1 MYSVLYIDDEP
12 ALLDIGRLFLE
23 RSGNLSVDTA
33 LSAAEAITRMETGKY
48 DGIISDYQM
57 PGMDGIEL
65 LKYIRTHFGDLPFIL
80 FTGRG
85 REEVVIEALNSGAD
99 SYLQKGGDP
108 VSQFA
113 ELEHKTRIA
122 IERKQTRDELRESRQ
137 QMADVINFLPDA
149 TFAIDLEGRVI
160 AWNRAMEEM
169 TGVRKEE
176 ILGKGD
182 FEYGIPLYG
191 ERRPI
196 LIDLV
201 LKGDEEIAKKYPYFV
216 QSGNRLVS
224 EYFVPHLYGGR
235 GAYLWFIASPLY
247 DTKGNVTGAIE
258 SIRDIT
264 ERKKAEEE
272 RETARQKLLDI
283 VDFLP
288 DATFVVDTEGKII
301 AWNRA
306 IEEMTGVRKEEI
318 LGKGD
323 HTYAVPFYGKPIS
336 SLIDLVVNPDAE
348 PEVPYE
354 TFRREGD
361 TVIAEMTIPSL
372 NEGRGA
378 TLWGKASPLY
388 NRRGEIIGAI
398 ESLRDI
404 TRYRQAESA
413 RLHAMAQ
420 GSPIPQ
426 FAIDRNH
433 RVVYWNG
440 ALEAYSGI
448 KTGDILGTTEHWR
461 AFYPDERP
469 CLADLLIDGEGDE
482 GMITRWYKGKYAP
495 SGLVDGAYEAT
506 DFFPSLGEEGT
517 WLYFTAALIRDE
529 EGEVI
534 GAVETLEDV
543 TERKQAEERIRIFQR
558 FVEASG
564 QGFGMATLEG
574 AITYVN
580 STICRMLGAA
590 KPGDLRGTS
599 VYRYYAPET
608 VERLKK
614 EIIPVALS
622 QGQWTGELTLV
633 NAEGEQIPTIE
644 NFFVIHDDL
653 GQPLNLAN
661 VITDISDLKQAEEA
675 LKVSEER
682 YRTLFENSGSPLII
696 VEEDTTISLVNRE
709 FEKISGYAKDEVEG
723 RMKWSDLVTDQADLE
738 RLMEYHRLRW
748 TEPDSTPRVFECHLR
763 DRYGNIRNTLV
774 TVAMMT
780 PGVRQS
786 IVAIVDIT
794 EQKKAGEARRLADL
808 IHAMP
813 DAIFAVDRDG
823 KVIAWNRAMEEMTGV
838 PAAEIIGKG
847 EYAYSLPFY
856 GDRRPF
862 LLDLV
867 SASPEET
874 ERWGYTRVTRRD
886 GFLIA
891 ESADARPRGKE
902 MILQAFAA
910 PLYDDSGDLA
920 GAIEG
925 IHDIT
930 DLRRAEQALQE
941 SEVKYRSLFEYAYD
955 AIILIRDGRVTDCNS
970 RALEMFG
977 CTRDEFVGNT
987 ISAFAPPVQ
996 PDGSDSKEKVAGK
1009 IREAIAGEAQFFECS
1024 CRTRDTRPFDVEV
1037 SLNRI
1042 QLGDATYVLAIVRDI
1057 TARRDAEEALKKK
1070 TYDLNERVK
1079 ELRCLYTVS
1088 KILGRPETGFD
1099 VQMQTIV
1106 DVIPGAW
1113 QYPEVTVA
1121 RITLDGKVYQT
1132 DGFQKTAWMQRQ
1144 QIRVNDREVGMVEVG
1159 YLEERPLRDEG
1170 PFVKEER
1177 SLITSIAQR
1186 IGEYIVRRQA
1196 EEALSASE
1204 TELRAVL
1211 SGMTDVVVVLDAEGR
1226 CLKVAPTN
1234 PPPHSRPTG
1243 EVRGKKLDEVFP
1255 SLQAEAIPGA
1265 IRKALETGEPVATE
1279 YGMRAGNREVWF
1291 AAVISPMTEDS
1302 VVLVARDIT
1311 ERKQAETAIQT
1322 ANKKLN
1328 LLSSITRH
1336 DILNQITVLRGYIEL
1351 ARMETEDPKLL
1362 EYINRE
1368 ETAAGA
1374 IQRQIEFTRDYQDIG
1389 VTSPQWQD
1397 VHRIIARAVRGLD
1410 LGEVEL
1416 ILEFEDVEVYADPL
1430 LEKVFFNLVDNALR
1444 YGEKI
1449 TTIRFSGR
1457 EDEEGFTLVCED
1469 DGIGIPAKVKEAIFR
1484 REYYKN
1490 TGLGLYLSREIL
1502 AITGLTIRE
1511 TGMPGEGARFEVF
1524 APRGVYRSLKKRERL
1539 APVAE

>member
-1 MYSVLYIDDEP
+1 MYSVLYVDDEP

-23 RSGNLSVDTA
+23 QSGNLSVDTA
-33 LSAAEAITRMETGKY
+33 LSAAEAIKRMETVRY
-48 DGIISDYQM
+48 DGVISDYQM

-65 LKYIRTHFGDLPFIL
+65 LKYIRTHFDDLPFIL
-80 FTGRG
+80 FTGKG

-122 IERKQTRDELRESRQ
+122 IERKQTLNELAESRQ

-149 TFAIDLEGRVI
+149 TFAIDLDGRVI

-169 TGVRKEE
+169 TGVRSEE
-176 ILGKGD
+176 ILGKSD

-201 LKGDEEIAKKYPYFV
+201 LRDKKEITKRYPHV
-216 QSGNRLVS
+216 TQSGNRLVS
-224 EYFVPHLYGGR
+224 EYFIPHLYGGR

-258 SIRDIT
+258 SIRDVT
-264 ERKKAEEE
+264 ERKKVEEE
-272 RETARQKLLDI
+272 REAAHQKLLDI

-288 DATFVVDTEGKII
+288 DATFVIDREGKII

-306 IEEMTGVRKEEI
+306 IEEMTGARKEEM
-318 LGKGD
+318 LGKGG
-323 HTYAVPFYGKPIS
+323 HAYAVPFYGKAIS
-336 SLIDLVVNPDAE
+336 TLINLVMNPDAE

-354 TFRREGD
+354 MIRREGD
-361 TVIAEMTIPSL
+361 TVVAEMTILSL
-372 NEGRGA
+372 DRGRGA
-378 TLWGKASPLY
+378 SLWGKASPLY
-388 NRRGEIIGAI
+388 DSQGEIIGAI

-404 TRYRQAESA
+404 TTYRQAESA
-413 RLHAMAQ
+413 RLHAIAQ

-433 RVVYWNG
+433 RVVSWNG

-448 KTGDILGTTEHWR
+448 KTGDILGTTEHWQ
-461 AFYPDERP
+461 AFYPEERP

-482 GMITRWYKGKYAP
+482 GMIARWYKGKYAP
-495 SGLVDGAYEAT
+495 SNLVEGAYEAT
-506 DFFPSLGEEGT
+506 DFFPSLGEDGT

-529 EGEVI
+529 EGDVI

-543 TERKQAEERIRIFQR
+543 TERKQAEEQIRIFQR

-564 QGFGMATLEG
+564 QGFGMATLDG
-574 AITYVN
+574 SITYGN
-580 STICRMLGAA
+580 PTLCRLLGMT
-590 KPGDLRGTS
+590 KPAEILGTS
-599 VYRYYAPET
+599 VSRYYPPAIA
-608 VERLKK
+608 ERL
-614 EIIPVALS
+614 EREVIPAVIEE
-622 QGQWTGELTLV
+622 GQWVGELCLV
-633 NAEGEQIPTIE
+633 STRGDRIPTLE
-644 NFFVIHDDL
+644 NFFVIPDDL
-653 GQPLNLAN
+653 GRPLYLAD
-661 VITDISDLKQAEEA
+661 VITDISDLKKVEGA
-675 LKVSEER
+675 LKASEDR

-709 FEKISGYAKDEVEG
+709 FEKISGYTKEDVEG
-723 RMKWSDLVTDQADLE
+723 RMSWTVFVADPAELE
-738 RLMEYHRLRW
+738 WMMEHHRLRW
-748 TEPDSTPRVFECHLR
+748 TGSATTSRVFECHLR
-763 DRYGNIRNTLV
+763 DRYGNARNVLV
-774 TVAMMT
+774 TAAMM

-794 EQKKAGEARRLADL
+794 ERKKAEETRHLADL
-808 IHAMP
+808 IHSMP

-823 KVIAWNRAMEEMTGV
+823 KVIAWNRAIEEMTGV

-847 EYAYSLPFY
+847 DYAYSLPFY
-856 GDRRPF
+856 GDRRPV

-867 SASPEET
+867 SASPEEM
-874 ERWGYTRVTRRD
+874 EIQGYIQVTRRN

-891 ESADARPRGKE
+891 ESTRARPRGRE

-910 PLYDDSGDLA
+910 PLYDDSGDII

-930 DLRRAEQALQE
+930 DLRHAEQALKE

-955 AIILIRDGRVTDCNS
+955 AIVLMHDSRIVDCNP

-977 CTRDEFVGNT
+977 CTRDEFVG
-987 ISAFAPPVQ
+987 SALSTFAPPVQ
-996 PDGSDSKEKVAGK
+996 PDGSGSKEKVAGK
-1009 IREAIAGEAQFFECS
+1009 IREALAGEAQFFECR
-1024 CRTRDTRPFDVEV
+1024 CRTRDRRLFCAEV

-1042 QLGDATYVLAIVRDI
+1042 QMGDAAYVLAIIRDI
-1057 TARRDAEEALKKK
+1057 TARRDAEDALKKK

-1099 VQMQTIV
+1099 AQMQMIV
-1106 DVIPGAW
+1106 DVIPDAW

-1121 RITLDGKVYQT
+1121 RITLDRKVYET
-1132 DGFQKTAWMQRQ
+1132 PAFRETAWMQRQ
-1144 QIRVNDREVGMVEVG
+1144 PIRVNDREVGRVEVG
-1159 YLEERPLRDEG
+1159 YREERPLCDEG
-1170 PFVKEER
+1170 PFFKEER

-1211 SGMTDVVVVLDAEGR
+1211 SGMTDIVVVLDAEGR

-1234 PPPHSRPTG
+1234 PPSYSRPTG
-1243 EVRGKKLDEVFP
+1243 EVRGRKLDEVFP
-1255 SLQAEAIPGA
+1255 SLQAEGVPGA
-1265 IRKALETGEPVATE
+1265 IKEALETGKPVAIE
-1279 YGMRAGNREVWF
+1279 YGMRVGNREIWF
-1291 AAVISPMTEDS
+1291 AAVIAPMTEGS
-1302 VVLVARDIT
+1302 VVLVAREIT
-1311 ERKQAETAIQT
+1311 ERKQAETAVQT

-1336 DILNQITVLRGYIEL
+1336 DILNQITVLRGYIDL
-1351 ARMETEDPKLL
+1351 SRLETTDPTLL
-1362 EYINRE
+1362 TYINRE
-1368 ETAAGA
+1368 ETAAGV
-1374 IQRQIEFTRDYQDIG
+1374 IQRQIEFTRDYQNIG
-1389 VTSPQWQD
+1389 VTAPQWQD
-1397 VHRIIARAVRGLD
+1397 VHWIISRAVRGLD
-1410 LGEVEL
+1410 LGGVEL
-1416 ILEFEDVEVYADPL
+1416 AIDFEDLEVYADPL

-1449 TTIRFSGR
+1449 TEIRFSGR

-1469 DGIGIPAKVKEAIFR
+1469 DGIGIPAKAKEAIFR

-1502 AITGLTIRE
+1502 AITDLTIRE
-1511 TGMPGEGARFEVF
+1511 TGKAGEGARFEVF
-1524 APRGVYRSLKKRERL
+1524 APRGVYRVLEKRERL
-1539 APVAE
+1539 VPMEE

>member
-1 MYSVLYIDDEP
+1 MYSVLYVDDEP

-23 RSGNLSVDTA
+23 QSGNLSVDTA
-33 LSAAEAITRMETGKY
+33 LSAAEAITRMETGRY

-80 FTGRG
+80 FTGKG
-85 REEVVIEALNSGAD
+85 REEVVIEALNRGAD

-122 IERKQTRDELRESRQ
+122 IERKQTRDELAESRQ

-191 ERRPI
+191 GRRPI

-201 LKGDEEIAKKYPYFV
+201 LRDDEEIRKRYPHVV

-224 EYFVPHLYGGR
+224 EYFIPNLYGGR

-258 SIRDIT
+258 SIRDVT

-272 RETARQKLLDI
+272 REAAHQKLLDI

-288 DATFVVDTEGKII
+288 DATFVIDTEGKII

-306 IEEMTGVRKEEI
+306 IEEMTGMRKEEM

-323 HTYAVPFYGKPIS
+323 HAYAVPFYGEPIS
-336 SLIDLVVNPDAE
+336 GLIDLVVNPDAE

-361 TVIAEMTIPSL
+361 TVVAEMTIPSL
-372 NEGRGA
+372 NEGHGA
-378 TLWGKASPLY
+378 SLWGKASPLY
-388 NRRGEIIGAI
+388 NRQGEIIGAI

-404 TRYRQAESA
+404 TLYRQAESA
-413 RLHAMAQ
+413 RLHAIAK

-426 FAIDRNH
+426 FAIDQNH

-482 GMITRWYKGKYAP
+482 GMIARWYKGKYAP
-495 SGLVDGAYEAT
+495 SGLVRGAYEAT
-506 DFFPSLGEEGT
+506 DFFPSLGEDGT

-558 FVEASG
+558 FAEASG
-564 QGFGMATLEG
+564 QGFGMATLDG
-574 AITYVN
+574 SITYAN
-580 STICRMLGAA
+580 PTLCRLLGKT
-590 KPGDLRGTS
+590 KPVDVQGTFF
-599 VYRYYAPET
+599 YRYYPEEIA
-608 VERLKK
+608 ERLEK
-614 EIIPVALS
+614 EIIPAVIEE
-622 QGQWTGELTLV
+622 GQWVGELCLVSTEGDSISTL
-633 NAEGEQIPTIE
+633 E
-644 NFFVIHDDL
+644 NFFVIRDDL
-653 GQPLNLAN
+653 GRPLYLAD
-661 VITDISDLKQAEEA
+661 VITDISELKKAEEA
-675 LKVSEER
+675 LKASEDR

-709 FEKISGYAKDEVEG
+709 FEKISGFTKEDVEG
-723 RMKWSDLVTDQADLE
+723 RMSWTGFVADPAELE
-738 RLMEYHRLRW
+738 WMMEYNRLRW
-748 TEPDSTPRVFECHLR
+748 SGSDLAPRVFECHLR
-763 DRYGNIRNTLV
+763 DRHRSVRSVLV
-774 TVAMMT
+774 TVAMM

-794 EQKKAGEARRLADL
+794 ERKKAEETRHLADL
-808 IHAMP
+808 IHAIP
-813 DAIFAVDRDG
+813 DAIFAVDREG
-823 KVIAWNRAMEEMTGV
+823 KVIAWNRAIEEMTGV

-847 EYAYSLPFY
+847 KCAYSLPFY

-867 SASPEET
+867 AASPEEL
-874 ERWGYTRVTRRD
+874 ERCGYTRVRRRD

-891 ESADARPRGKE
+891 ESAEARPRGRE
-902 MILQAFAA
+902 MILQAFAT
-910 PLYDDSGDLA
+910 PLYNDSGDIA

-925 IHDIT
+925 MHDIT
-930 DLRRAEQALQE
+930 DLRHAEQALKE

-955 AIILIRDGRVTDCNS
+955 AIILIRDGLVTDCNS

-977 CTRDEFVGNT
+977 CTREDFVGNT
-987 ISAFAPPVQ
+987 ISAFAPQVQ

-1009 IREAIAGEAQFFECS
+1009 IREALAGEAQFFECS
-1024 CRTRDTRPFDVEV
+1024 CRTRDNRPFDVEV

-1042 QLGDATYVLAIVRDI
+1042 QMGDGTYVLAIVRDI
-1057 TARRDAEEALKKK
+1057 TARRDAEKALKKK

-1079 ELRCLYTVS
+1079 ELKCLYTVS

-1099 VQMQTIV
+1099 AQMQTIV
-1106 DVIPGAW
+1106 GVIPGAW

-1132 DGFQKTAWMQRQ
+1132 SAFRETAWMQRQ
-1144 QIRVNDREVGMVEVG
+1144 PIRVNDREAGRVEVG
-1159 YLEERPLRDEG
+1159 YLEERPECDEG
-1170 PFVKEER
+1170 PFLKEER
-1177 SLITSIAQR
+1177 SFIASIAQR

-1234 PPPHSRPTG
+1234 PPPHSRPKG

-1255 SLQAEAIPGA
+1255 LMQAGAVPGA
-1265 IRKALETGEPVATE
+1265 IRQALETGEPVAIE
-1279 YGMRAGNREVWF
+1279 YGMRAGRQEIWF

-1311 ERKQAETAIQT
+1311 GRKQAETAVQT

-1336 DILNQITVLRGYIEL
+1336 DILNQITVLRGYMEL
-1351 ARMETEDPKLL
+1351 ARMETTDPTLL

-1368 ETAAGA
+1368 ETAAGV
-1374 IQRQIEFTRDYQDIG
+1374 IQRQIEFTRDYQNIG
-1389 VTSPQWQD
+1389 VTAPQWQD
-1397 VHRIIARAVRGLD
+1397 VHRVIARAVRGLD
-1410 LGEVEL
+1410 LGRVRL
-1416 ILEFEDVEVYADPL
+1416 SIEFEDVEVYADPL

-1449 TTIRFSGR
+1449 TEIRFSGR

-1469 DGIGIPAKVKEAIFR
+1469 DGVGIPAHVKEAIFR

-1490 TGLGLYLSREIL
+1490 TGLGLYLSCEIL
-1502 AITGLTIRE
+1502 AITGLSIRE
-1511 TGMPGEGARFEVF
+1511 TGRPGEGARFEVV
-1524 APRGVYRSLKKRERL
+1524 APRGVYRVIKKRERL
-1539 APVAE
+1539 APMAE